1 MNFLIYIQKKIL
13 IRLIHRKN
21 LIAKLPSDIMLQII
35 FQLLIINYFKTN
47 QIDNFNRELRIKD
60 VDHFLKSSVN
70 YLVNSV
76 KKNLDLEILLD
87 FMNYLFNFINHL
99 EDDTQ

>member
-1 MNFLIYIQKKIL
+1 
-13 IRLIHRKN
+13 
-21 LIAKLPSDIMLQII
+21 MLQII
-35 FQLLIINYFKTN
+35 FQLLIINYFKTT

-70 YLVNSV
+70 CLVNSV
-76 KKNLDLEILLD
+76 KKDLDLEILLD

-99 EDDTQ
+99 EDVTQ

>member
-1 MNFLIYIQKKIL
+1 M
-13 IRLIHRKN
+13 
-21 LIAKLPSDIMLQII
+21 AKLPSDIMLHII
-35 FQLLIINYFKTN
+35 FQLLIINYFKTT

-70 YLVNSV
+70 CLVNSV
-76 KKNLDLEILLD
+76 KKDLDLEILLD

-99 EDDTQ
+99 EDVTQ